1 MRFLRT
7 DARGLVFT
15 LRKREHAV
23 LLAVLARY
31 PCLPA
36 GHQRLSR
43 TMTGESAADNQS
55 LLDEALA
62 AQRAENQGR
71 LAAFLAEPGRFAE
84 LKQSWHLTL
93 TPTDADWLLQV
104 LNDVRV
110 GCWVRLGSPDFE
122 AGVRVK
128 LNEETAPDF
137 WTMEAAAQFEH
148 HLLEA
153 LGGGEA
159 ANPA

>member
-1 MRFLRT
+1 MKFLRT
-7 DARGLVFT
+7 GARGLVFS
-15 LRKREHAV
+15 LGKREQPL

-36 GHQRLSR
+36 GHQHLSR
-43 TMTGESAADNQS
+43 TMAGESADENQA

-62 AQRAENQGR
+62 AQREENQRR
-71 LAAFLAEPGRFAE
+71 LAAFLAEPGRFEE

-93 TPTDADWLLQV
+93 TPTEADWLLQV

-110 GCWVRLGSPDFE
+110 GSWVHLGSPDFE
-122 AGVRVK
+122 AGVRVD
-128 LNEETAPDF
+128 LNEETAPHV
-137 WTMEAAAQFEH
+137 WTMEAAAQFQF

-153 LGGGEA
+153 LGAG
-159 ANPA
+159 